1 MDGIVLYTEFTS
13 YRGRDAISF
22 YRVYVVDEAGEQHYV
37 YDMDHVAPD
46 KNAVRIRIP
55 DDIGPVK
62 KVGIDAY
69 TKAQIAETGNEPND
83 DALRFNEFA
92 IFGSPLGGFEEIG
105 ELQAINPANGSII
118 TSFDRSADTFMEAK
132 LTNVL
137 NYTDSVKDY
146 AVILAAYGES
156 GDLLNIRILE
166 FELQPY
172 ESKEITT
179 STGFCAV
186 AGTKKVKLLLLRD
199 FKTIRPLKKE
209 NPLRTPI

>member
-1 MDGIVLYTEFTS
+1 
-13 YRGRDAISF
+13 
-22 YRVYVVDEAGEQHYV
+22 
-37 YDMDHVAPD
+37 
-46 KNAVRIRIP
+46 
-55 DDIGPVK
+55 
-62 KVGIDAY
+62 
-69 TKAQIAETGNEPND
+69 
-83 DALRFNEFA
+83 
-92 IFGSPLGGFEEIG
+92 
-105 ELQAINPANGSII
+105 
-118 TSFDRSADTFMEAK
+118 MEAK

-199 FKTIRPLKKE
+199 FKTIRPLKKAVTLLSTVVE
-209 NPLRTPI
+209 